1 VTEQEVLEDY
11 YARRAVEYDDIYRK
25 PERQIDLEKMRRIV
39 AGFARGRRILEVACG
54 TGHWTQI
61 MADGAESVLATDIG
75 EEVLAVARAKLLQHP
90 AVTFRNTDAFE
101 LDSITRSFDAAFG
114 GFWWSHVPVARVQ
127 SFLARLHGCLHS
139 GARVLFMDNRYVEGS
154 STPVVRTDG
163 GGNTYQRRVLANGNA
178 YEILKNF
185 PTPGEIE
192 HHLARAGVRAVEI
205 VELEH
210 YWYAS
215 YGVGRTATANAPRL
229 SLDAPGGTVFEGNDR

>member
-90 AVTFRNTDAFE
+90 AVTFGNTDAFE

-163 GGNTYQRRVLANGNA
+163 GGNTYQRRVLANGNE

-215 YGVGRTATANAPRL
+215 YGVGRTATADAPRP